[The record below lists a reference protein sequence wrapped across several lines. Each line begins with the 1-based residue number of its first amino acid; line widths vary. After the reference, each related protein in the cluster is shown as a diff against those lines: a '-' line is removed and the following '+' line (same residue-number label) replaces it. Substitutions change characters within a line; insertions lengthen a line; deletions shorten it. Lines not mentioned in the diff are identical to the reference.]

1 MPDLFL
7 DEEHLP
13 SRISQP
19 LPKVRPYEQ
28 HDEHQQV
35 MGRLAGLLLDVFGD
49 AGDEFRARELT
60 LEDMAARIG
69 TTQEMVCRHLYRFA
83 EKGAIEI
90 RRTELRI
97 TNRSILEK
105 QVGKVQT

>member
-1 MPDLFL
+1 
-7 DEEHLP
+7 
-13 SRISQP
+13 
-19 LPKVRPYEQ
+19 
-28 HDEHQQV
+28 

-83 EKGAIEI
+83 EKRAIEI
-90 RRTELRI
+90 RSTELKI